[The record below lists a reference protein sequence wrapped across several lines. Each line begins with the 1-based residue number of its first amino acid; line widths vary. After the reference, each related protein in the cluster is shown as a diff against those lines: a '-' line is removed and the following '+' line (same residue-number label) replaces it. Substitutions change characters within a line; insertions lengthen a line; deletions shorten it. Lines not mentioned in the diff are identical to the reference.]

1 MDGKK
6 VYQIEIQGIKESIDA
21 VAALQNKLE
30 QLDAQI
36 TKLESKKI
44 NVQGNVNVVTAS
56 TTFTEGGG
64 EAKVRT
70 LQEEVALEK
79 ELNKLKNEGTKLE
92 AKQVAYQDESYQ
104 KVLAQKDILKE
115 IVEDQKAIAA
125 QERLQAD
132 TYSNTMN
139 GMKQKLSDLKA
150 SIASTDLGDSDQ
162 IKKMTQEANELTKKL
177 KEMEEAY
184 GQFGRNVGNYQS
196 AAEGFNKFKITV
208 GGVVR
213 EFGSAREA
221 SKQLK
226 MELLSMDSSTKKA
239 QDLREAIQQINSE
252 LQDIGKSSVA
262 MDNLLDA
269 MEGIVAVANVGQG
282 IRGLF
287 GVDDAEMQKSI
298 KNLVALQNVLKGI
311 ESINKQ
317 INTGE
322 GVGGWI
328 KPFTVGIENA
338 TNKLLVYNRAL
349 LGTGKAAK
357 VAAAGVKLFGK
368 AVKMAISAGILLIID
383 QLVEKVMDFVEAMK
397 KGSKAAQDAKKVEEE
412 MNAAYAKGA
421 ATITNYVSKLKNF
434 NGSKEEEAK
443 LVKQLNSELGNSL
456 GTYDSISKWY
466 DVLTKKGAAY
476 AQMLQLQAKAQA
488 AFNNLVEAQQNE
500 QKVKNASTEDYNTFG
515 NQIAS
520 FISPQ
525 WGAKLRNQ
533 ARVAAIQQATAYT
546 QSAEEALESANKELE
561 KFMEANKIGD
571 YATQL
576 KKTSKNT
583 KDTVKK
589 NEEELEQLRLK
600 LMKEGLNKTLKQLDI
615 EKNKLIEKIKA
626 NGKNVADKIKEVNDI
641 YAKLRTAEIKNYIIK
656 VEEELKNGAENISK
670 IKFEVKD
677 ADLSNQIDEI
687 TEKIQN
693 LSLAAPKSNT
703 ITTRLDYKAVDVNK
717 LNAAMM
723 YENLFNVADVTG
735 KGDDFYKFLINY
747 LKSKNT
753 EVQRELL
760 AAFNNTEGTQIEKL
774 NNLYTTLENKFEE
787 EYSKELALIRE
798 NQGAITKSLSESFE
812 QRIQINKAYNESV
825 VEQQIDLYQKL
836 QKNEEERLNLEESNR
851 LEDIKKEKD
860 AVNTKL
866 DLQKREL
873 EDVVTN
879 FKETSAATA
888 SFYENGYAKYQEYE
902 EKLKA
907 LNDEYTN
914 EKSVSKKKELET
926 TITTL
931 EKERDAYLKNNPLIA
946 EYKAYVDAEK
956 AIKDIQNQMAD
967 NLEAYAEKEGAI
979 TDEYANKRKQL
990 ETDTSLDIKNTKQK
1004 YYDNAL
1010 TNLRDF
1016 VSATNDAL
1024 NTSAKYFKGWGIL
1037 DIGTTKKNLKE
1048 AKDAIATALADIQTK
1063 KRQLDKDFK
1072 NGLITPEERNV
1083 TMSQLNDMEKSFK
1096 EFGAEVKADLEDVGT
1111 QLWESINAWLQQL
1124 GQAANSILGS
1134 LSEIT
1139 SNQYEAQISEQEKY
1153 IEQYE
1158 KLLDEQEKITQEH
1171 SSKINDIE
1179 DELKTARGDR
1189 RQQLIDNINAE
1200 MAAQRAS
1207 LSQEKKI
1214 EKEKEKAEQK
1224 KKKLE
1229 HDQAVAKKRMD
1240 EAQAYINA
1248 AMAVSMAAVNKWP
1261 VPAIPMMAL
1270 AAAVGAAQIA
1280 AVQSQNIPSYGDG
1293 GVIEGKSHSQGGVKV
1308 LGGRAEVE
1316 GGEYITNK
1324 VTTTKNVEVL
1334 DFINS
1339 RKKKLTLDDFVDFYG
1354 GNSVVRKNIL
1364 QSTPR
1369 AKYADGGVLTFD
1381 SSQIDL
1387 YDRLLTAF
1395 EDYSNRAVQVAVV
1408 DIIDRTQAVNN
1419 VQVLAGLE

>member
-6 VYQIEIQGIKESIDA
+6 VYQIEIQGIQESIKA
-21 VAALQNKLE
+21 VDTLNNSLQAL
-30 QLDAQI
+30 D
-36 TKLESKKI
+36 KKI
-44 NVQGNVNVVTAS
+44 KELENKTVNVS
-56 TTFTEGGG
+56 TSGGSKSSSS
-64 EAKVRT
+64 AVMS
-70 LQEEVALEK
+70 EEVALQK
-79 ELNKLKNEGTKLE
+79 ELNALKNEGTKLE

-139 GMKQKLSDLKA
+139 GMKQKLADLKA

-162 IKKMTQEANELTKKL
+162 IKKMTQEANELTNKL

-221 SKQLK
+221 SKQLR
-226 MELLSMDSSTKKA
+226 MELLSLDGGTKKA
-239 QDLREAIQQINSE
+239 QELREAIQQIDSAVK
-252 LQDIGKSSVA
+252 DIGKSSAA
-262 MDNLLDA
+262 MDELLDS
-269 MEGIVAVANVGQG
+269 MESFTAIANVGQG

-287 GVDDAEMQKSI
+287 GVDDAEMQKTI
-298 KNLVALQNVLKGI
+298 KNLVALQGVLKGI
-311 ESINKQ
+311 ETINKQ

-322 GVGGWI
+322 GVGKWI

-357 VAAAGVKLFGK
+357 VAAVGINFFGK
-368 AVKMAISAGILLIID
+368 ALKGIATIGIVLIIE
-383 QLVEKVMDFVEAMK
+383 QLTEKLMDLIDTFK
-397 KGSKAAQDAKKVEEE
+397 KGNKAIESTKKVEEE

-466 DVLTKKGAAY
+466 DVLTKKGASY

-500 QKVKNASTEDYNTFG
+500 QKIKNMSPQEFESLWQKFLPSSWTKNVSVKNKQE
-515 NQIAS
+515 
-520 FISPQ
+520 
-525 WGAKLRNQ
+525 AKEQ
-533 ARVAAIQQATAYT
+533 ARAFVETWE
-546 QSAEEALESANKELE
+546 SELESANKELQ

-571 YATQL
+571 YAPQL

-656 VEEELKNGAENISK
+656 VEEELKKGAEDIKK

-677 ADLSNQIDEI
+677 ADLSNKIDKI

-703 ITTRLDYKAVDVNK
+703 ITTTLDYNTITKGVDVNK
-717 LNAAMM
+717 LDAAMM

-735 KGDDFYKFLINY
+735 KGDEFYKFLINY

-760 AAFNNTEGTQIEKL
+760 AAYNNTEGTQIEKL

-787 EYSKELALIRE
+787 EYSKELTLIRE
-798 NQGAITKSLSESFE
+798 NQGVITKSLSESFE

-866 DLQKREL
+866 DLRKQEL

-879 FKETSAATA
+879 FKETSAATV

-931 EKERDAYLKNNPLIA
+931 EKERDAYLTKNPLIA

-956 AIKDIQNQMAD
+956 AIKDIQKQMTD

-1037 DIGTTKKNLKE
+1037 DIGATKKNLKE
-1048 AKDAIATALADIQTK
+1048 AKDAIATALADIQNK

-1072 NGLITPEERNV
+1072 NGLITPEERNT

-1096 EFGAEVKADLEDVGT
+1096 EFGAEVEADLEDVGT
-1111 QLWESINAWLQQL
+1111 HLWESINAWLQQL

-1171 SSKINDIE
+1171 SNKINDIE

-1207 LSQEKKI
+1207 LAQEKKI
-1214 EKEKEKAEQK
+1214 EKEKEKAEEK

-1229 HDQAVAKKRMD
+1229 HDQAVAKKKMD
-1240 EAQAYINA
+1240 LAQAYINA

-1293 GVIEGKSHSQGGVKV
+1293 GVIQGKSHAQGGVKV
-1308 LGGRAEVE
+1308 LGGTAEVE

-1324 VTTTKNVEVL
+1324 VTTSKNVELL

-1339 RKKKLTLDDFVDFYG
+1339 KKKRVNIDDMIEFYG
-1354 GNSVVRKNIL
+1354 SGTVRKNIQTVRTKTRFENGGQIPIL
-1364 QSTPR
+1364 LNDIDMNNRLIDAMT
-1369 AKYADGGVLTFD
+1369 AYA
-1381 SSQIDL
+1381 
-1387 YDRLLTAF
+1387 
-1395 EDYSNRAVQVAVV
+1395 NRPMYVAVTEIEDKMADV
-1408 DIIDRTQAVNN
+1408 NYIRTVAGVNN
-1419 VQVLAGLE
+1419 N